1 MSNEKL
7 RTYQQ
12 IMIMEGGDNV
22 VEAAIITQLNDE
34 SIRMKS
40 YQFMEE
46 INEHDSKQVIN
57 QKPSFV

>member
-1 MSNEKL
+1 
-7 RTYQQ
+7 
-12 IMIMEGGDNV
+12 MEGGDNV